1 MTKWSAKGGA
11 RSSLHYGGEGVL
23 IHPPHQGVCTRH
35 GTEELCVTPG
45 ELAWSA
51 GGTVES
57 EPISESEVASD
68 AASVVGL
75 PSSTS
80 SAMKVARPSNR
91 RASGPGKAADVD
103 GWDETEQ
110 PESRAWRWNSS
121 MSENTRTFLARG
133 DWRNGST
140 RRVQRRSIH

>member
-11 RSSLHYGGEGVL
+11 RSSLHCGGEGVL

-51 GGTVES
+51 GGTAES

-80 SAMKVARPSNR
+80 SAA
-91 RASGPGKAADVD
+91 KAA
-103 GWDETEQ
+103 
-110 PESRAWRWNSS
+110 
-121 MSENTRTFLARG
+121 
-133 DWRNGST
+133 
-140 RRVQRRSIH
+140 

>member
-51 GGTVES
+51 GGTAES

-80 SAMKVARPSNR
+80 SAAKS
-91 RASGPGKAADVD
+91 RA
-103 GWDETEQ
+103 TEQ
-110 PESRAWRWNSS
+110 SAGGWPGE
-121 MSENTRTFLARG
+121 G
-133 DWRNGST
+133 G
-140 RRVQRRSIH
+140 RR

>member
-51 GGTVES
+51 GGTAES

-80 SAMKVARPSNR
+80 SATKAARPSNR

-110 PESRAWRWNSS
+110 PESKGV
-121 MSENTRTFLARG
+121 EVEQF
-133 DWRNGST
+133 
-140 RRVQRRSIH
+140 HE

>member
-80 SAMKVARPSNR
+80 SATKVARPSNR
-91 RASGPGKAADVD
+91 RANGPGKAADVD

-110 PESRAWRWNSS
+110 PESKGV
-121 MSENTRTFLARG
+121 EVEQF
-133 DWRNGST
+133 
-140 RRVQRRSIH
+140 HE

>member
-51 GGTVES
+51 GGTAES
-57 EPISESEVASD
+57 EPISESEMVSD
-68 AASVVGL
+68 AAPVVGL

-80 SAMKVARPSNR
+80 SAAKASRPSDR

-103 GWDETEQ
+103 GWEEAV
-110 PESRAWRWNSS
+110 ESVS
-121 MSENTRTFLARG
+121 
-133 DWRNGST
+133 
-140 RRVQRRSIH
+140 

>member
-1 MTKWSAKGGA
+1 MNRSVRKGSKASRWLATRSAKG
-11 RSSLHYGGEGVL
+11 RSATQFDLNSSCYGGEGVL

-51 GGTVES
+51 GGTAES

-80 SAMKVARPSNR
+80 SVV
-91 RASGPGKAADVD
+91 KAA
-103 GWDETEQ
+103 
-110 PESRAWRWNSS
+110 
-121 MSENTRTFLARG
+121 
-133 DWRNGST
+133 
-140 RRVQRRSIH
+140 

>member
-80 SAMKVARPSNR
+80 SATKVPRPSNR
-91 RASGPGKAADVD
+91 RASGSGKAADVD
-103 GWDETEQ
+103 GWEHTEQ
-110 PESRAWRWNSS
+110 PESKGVEVDVSGLL
-121 MSENTRTFLARG
+121 MRT
-133 DWRNGST
+133 
-140 RRVQRRSIH
+140 

>member
-51 GGTVES
+51 GGTAES
-57 EPISESEVASD
+57 EPISESEMASD

-80 SAMKVARPSNR
+80 SAAKASRPSNR

-103 GWDETEQ
+103 GWDDTEQ
-110 PESRAWRWNSS
+110 SAS
-121 MSENTRTFLARG
+121 
-133 DWRNGST
+133 
-140 RRVQRRSIH
+140 

>member
-23 IHPPHQGVCTRH
+23 IHPLHQGVCTRH

-45 ELAWSA
+45 ELTWSA
-51 GGTVES
+51 VGIAES
-57 EPISESEVASD
+57 EPISESEMASD

-75 PSSTS
+75 PSSTL
-80 SAMKVARPSNR
+80 SAAKALRPRNR

-110 PESRAWRWNSS
+110 SAS
-121 MSENTRTFLARG
+121 
-133 DWRNGST
+133 
-140 RRVQRRSIH
+140 

>member
-23 IHPPHQGVCTRH
+23 IHPLHQGVCTRH

-51 GGTVES
+51 GGTAES
-57 EPISESEVASD
+57 EPISESEMAND
-68 AASVVGL
+68 AAPVVGL

-80 SAMKVARPSNR
+80 STAKAVRPSNR
-91 RASGPGKAADVD
+91 RASGSGKAAGVD
-103 GWDETEQ
+103 GWEETAE
-110 PESRAWRWNSS
+110 PES
-121 MSENTRTFLARG
+121 
-133 DWRNGST
+133 
-140 RRVQRRSIH
+140 